1 MVVVIYSA
9 SAVPLERFLFDVAG
23 FPVVPTSEGLT
34 IFEDDDATAAAA
46 ATATTSASAST
57 WANAADVEEQF
68 RAVMSKL
75 AYCGSSLGTLPER
88 CSFTV
93 CIELKDDVEAPIG
106 HPQPWIPSPPTLQRP
121 TKGASQRVGQ
131 DLGGVKTHPIRT
143 VESGEFVLE
152 LWIEEGREK
161 RRLQEEA
168 AKALDDDTKQPEET
182 R

>member
-9 SAVPLERFLFDVAG
+9 SAVPLERFLFDLSA

-34 IFEDDDATAAAA
+34 IFDEEAVEMGDDDATITAAAA
-46 ATATTSASAST
+46 TSASAST

-75 AYCGSSLGTLPER
+75 AGCGSLLGTLPEG

-93 CIELKDDVEAPIG
+93 AIELKDDVEAPIG

-121 TKGASQRVGQ
+121 TEGASDRVGQ
-131 DLGGVKTHPIRT
+131 DLGGVRTHPIRN
-143 VESGEFVLE
+143 VESGELVLE

-161 RRLQEEA
+161 RRLQEGA
-168 AKALDDDTKQPEET
+168 AKPSTTPT
-182 R
+182 